1 MPGARVA
8 SGERVTLRTAE
19 QEDVP
24 FLQRGSANPDV
35 RYPLGTPV
43 RNQEE
48 IEIWDGDDGSDRFVV
63 CLDGDD
69 AGPEQPEEVAA
80 FDGSPDDHA
89 PDAVRRIGMVAVQ
102 DADFKRPELGYWLI
116 PEVHGEAT
124 GKRPSRSSST
134 TRSGRTTRPPSGREP
149 STSTTPRA
157 ACWSRSGSPKRA
169 VAAGSCSS
177 TATTGTWCSTA
188 SSEGS
193 GATETGNEATHSPSV
208 SSSSVAARSS
218 DCRSQTMTLAIRA
231 PSTPFTSSS

>member
-8 SGERVTLRTAE
+8 SGERVALWTAE
-19 QEDVP
+19 QDDVP
-24 FLQRGSANPDV
+24 FLQRGSTEPDL
-35 RYPLGTPV
+35 RYSLGTPV
-43 RNQEE
+43 RNQEA
-48 IEIWDGDDGSDRFVV
+48 IEISDDGSDRFVV

-69 AGPEQPEEVAA
+69 AGPGQPDEVAA

-116 PEVHGEAT
+116 PEVHGEGT

-134 TRSGRTTRPPSGREP
+134 TRSGRTTRPPSARRR
-149 STSTTPRA
+149 SASTTPRA
-157 ACWSRSGSPKRA
+157 ACWSRSGSPRRAA
-169 VAAGSCSS
+169 VASSCSS
-177 TATTGTWCSTA
+177 TATTGTWCSTG
-188 SSEGS
+188 SFERS

-208 SSSSVAARSS
+208 FSSSADATPSVRRS
-218 DCRSQTMTLAIRA
+218 RTMTLAIRA